1 MWTNFLQLPVLH
13 AIAKAGVLAE
23 RSCTP
28 ALAGDHTGY
37 MRAVG
42 STVVQKRR
50 RRPLKTTTTKN
61 AVDFLGPHF
70 FDRHISKTARSIWMN
85 FFPASRGGGHTV
97 SEKV

>member
-1 MWTNFLQLPVLH
+1 MFH

-42 STVVQKRR
+42 STVVHFGRR
-50 RRPLKTTTTKN
+50 RRRFFRPTFFRSSYLEN
-61 AVDFLGPHF
+61 GSIDLDEFFLQLLVE
-70 FDRHISKTARSIWMN
+70 
-85 FFPASRGGGHTV
+85 GGHTV